1 MSSYDWSIHKK
12 LINCG
17 GMGPVVYIHKA
28 RGNNKP
34 FESYIQLVSMMRAG
48 KRVVYVYP
56 VDTVKTTSIP
66 SNLPDMDILTPD
78 DCKRGEWCKAC
89 EFVNVYHVPSLY
101 TLGYEITATSIYTCG
116 KGESCKNFVQKSK
129 GEN

>member
-34 FESYIQLVSMMRAG
+34 FENYKQLVSIMRAG
-48 KRVVYVYP
+48 KRVVHVCP
-56 VDTVKTTSIP
+56 VDTVKTTSTP
-66 SNLPDMDILTPD
+66 SYLLDMDILTPD
-78 DCKRGEWCKAC
+78 RLDRAERILD
-89 EFVNVYHVPSLY
+89 EFLN
-101 TLGYEITATSIYTCG
+101 IR
-116 KGESCKNFVQKSK
+116 K
-129 GEN
+129 